1 MDLAMFNQI
10 ARVTENLYLSSAAA
24 IKSDRVR
31 SLGITNI
38 INCTLEIPNLNLPS
52 LECIQIH
59 VEDTPSARL
68 GIYFDR
74 CADKIHQVQSRG
86 GRTLVHCVAGISRS
100 ASLCIAYLMKYQK
113 MTLDQ
118 AYYHVKKRRPVIR
131 PNVGFWRQLIEFER
145 RLFGKNTVKMIPSGI
160 GPIPDI
166 YKEETRNMVWFPSS
180 SSTSSR
186 SPSYNS
192 TISRSATSSA
202 SYNPLTHTYRSF
214 RHGY

>member
-113 MTLDQ
+113 MSLDQ

-186 SPSYNS
+186 S
-192 TISRSATSSA
+192 ASSSS

>member
-1 MDLAMFNQI
+1 MSIFRNKTKRKGMDLAMFNQI

-24 IKSDRVR
+24 IKTDRVR

-38 INCTLEIPNLNLPS
+38 INCTLEIPNLNIPS

-74 CADKIHQVQSRG
+74 CADKIHQVSSRG

-113 MTLDQ
+113 MKLDE
-118 AYYHVKKRRPVIR
+118 AYHHVKKRRPVIR

-145 RLFGKNTVKMIPSGI
+145 RLYGKNTVKMIPSGI

-166 YKEETRNMVWFPSS
+166 YKEETRNMVWLP
-180 SSTSSR
+180 SR
-186 SPSYNS
+186 SQ
-192 TISRSATSSA
+192 
-202 SYNPLTHTYRSF
+202 SYNPYNTLSSRSF